1 VIRVATADKIRVE
14 REQRLAA
21 LDAEQKRLAATKD
34 IGEITTSYLQVN
46 YADSKNIASQLDKIK
61 SEKGTLS
68 VDDRTNLI
76 IYSDYPKRIE
86 NARILMSRLDRATPQ
101 VMIEAR
107 IVEASTN
114 FSRDLGIQWGG
125 TWYTQHNNRWDLGP
139 ISATGNQGLTGTT
152 LENPPTGFPQPRFI
166 VDAPVSSIGSLGL
179 SLARFS
185 SNNIL
190 LLDMKLM
197 ALEGAGEVKLVSAPR
212 IFTLD
217 NVEAQIQQGE
227 QIPYPQQSQD
237 GISTAFVPA
246 TLSLTV
252 TPHITPDDRVR
263 LQVKA
268 KNDFAD
274 FGRTV
279 NGTPAINTREAKT
292 ELLVNSGDT
301 IVIGGIVKQDKSWS
315 ESRVPFLSKIP
326 GLGWLFKSRQVRDD
340 KSELLIFL
348 SPTIMKD
355 GKTSV

>member
-1 VIRVATADKIRVE
+1 
-14 REQRLAA
+14 
-21 LDAEQKRLAATKD
+21 
-34 IGEITTSYLQVN
+34 
-46 YADSKNIASQLDKIK
+46 
-61 SEKGTLS
+61 
-68 VDDRTNLI
+68 
-76 IYSDYPKRIE
+76 
-86 NARILMSRLDRATPQ
+86 
-101 VMIEAR
+101 
-107 IVEASTN
+107 
-114 FSRDLGIQWGG
+114 
-125 TWYTQHNNRWDLGP
+125 
-139 ISATGNQGLTGTT
+139 
-152 LENPPTGFPQPRFI
+152 
-166 VDAPVSSIGSLGL
+166 VSSIGSLGL